1 MSQWPTL
8 LLLTC
13 ACRLISFCGP
23 CLYDMSG
30 RQAFLKLLT
39 DSEQSS
45 GRSRECQL
53 LTTLCSKLPL
63 TRSVFHRH
71 GPSDR
76 LLMELL
82 LFNVHVRDWVT
93 VPSPSLTK
101 EFGTIGQ
108 LHYGKQSLLLVSK
121 DSWILIFIVVRLTA
135 NFSLLLF
142 YFLVFYC
149 CNAQQVYAKQIP
161 RLIWY
166 YIH

>member
-1 MSQWPTL
+1 MPVWHERSSSILETVNGLGTVFRQKSWMPTVDHSL
-8 LLLTC
+8 L
-13 ACRLISFCGP
+13 
-23 CLYDMSG
+23 
-30 RQAFLKLLT
+30 Q
-39 DSEQSS
+39 
-45 GRSRECQL
+45 
-53 LTTLCSKLPL
+53 TTSV

-121 DSWILIFIVVRLTA
+121 DSWILIFTVVRLTA

-161 RLIWY
+161 RLIWFDIIY
-166 YIH
+166 TNKLSRRPRPVVKQ